1 MTKRENLELA
11 RTADE
16 LRARFEERL
25 QFKDDTIRNLNCQ
38 IDDLQALLQ
47 SAQRPGRGVEQQ
59 LEELRRENGELRDQL
74 KHQFVRELGDEA
86 LSREVAAIR
95 DPGSFAAVKSI
106 LARMN
111 RQREENS
118 QLNQKI
124 SQSGDIERSLN
135 DLTTKY
141 KQKDA
146 EIKNYKAEI
155 KSLMIQKDFLQREYN
170 FLQKKLS
177 QGKSV
182 GPQVPQKE
190 PSAVENTIPSDFYK
204 NSVREVFHQ

>member
-1 MTKRENLELA
+1 MTKRENQELA

-16 LRARFEERL
+16 LRSRFEERL
-25 QFKDDTIRNLNCQ
+25 QFKDETIRNLNCQ
-38 IDDLQALLQ
+38 IDDMQALLQ

-111 RQREENS
+111 RQREENV

-124 SQSGDIERSLN
+124 TLSGDMEKSLT
-135 DLTTKY
+135 DLNTKY
-141 KQKDA
+141 KQKET

-182 GPQVPQKE
+182 GPVVTQKE
-190 PSAVENTIPSDFYK
+190 PIAVENSTSAEFYK
-204 NSVREVFHQ
+204 NIVRDVAQS